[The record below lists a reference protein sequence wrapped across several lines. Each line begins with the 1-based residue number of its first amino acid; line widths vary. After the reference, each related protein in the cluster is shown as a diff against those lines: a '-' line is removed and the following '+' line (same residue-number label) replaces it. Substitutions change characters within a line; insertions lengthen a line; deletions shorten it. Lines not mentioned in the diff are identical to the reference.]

1 MMMSLS
7 YSQKR
12 MPEGG
17 GVPRVAFF
25 EMFYYFEVA
34 QLKINLFYSKQKK
47 KKNRQKVHFS
57 FALKRS
63 DPQGGAVCP
72 CLYTWGLGVPGKER
86 QSDTLQK
93 KKKKKDGINLV

>member
-25 EMFYYFEVA
+25 EMFYYFEVEEKFVLIKA
-34 QLKINLFYSKQKK
+34 KK
-47 KKNRQKVHFS
+47 KKIGRKFISPLH
-57 FALKRS
+57 
-63 DPQGGAVCP
+63 
-72 CLYTWGLGVPGKER
+72 
-86 QSDTLQK
+86 
-93 KKKKKDGINLV
+93 